1 MVYNLPQKIHPIEL
15 YSISPS
21 SSVNSFSILKQWRNE
36 IKEI

>member
-15 YSISPS
+15 YSTSPISY
-21 SSVNSFSILKQWRNE
+21 VNSLAILKQWRNA